1 MDTVRSM
8 RVFATVAQT
17 GSFAAAADRLDL
29 SRAAVT
35 RHVAA
40 LEKHL
45 GTRLLQRTT
54 RRLALTDA
62 GSLYRERCDRLL
74 EWLDETEA
82 LVGRGQQTA
91 RGNLRVSAPVAF
103 GSRHLAPALAAFLGQ
118 YPEITVD
125 LALNDRRVSLVD
137 EGFDVAIR
145 IAERLEPGL
154 VARRLST
161 SQLHLCAA
169 PSYLARRGWPADP
182 AALTSHDC
190 LLYTYAPQA
199 TWRFRGAGQSYR
211 VPVSGSLKANNG
223 EALLAAAEAGLGLI
237 LQPDFIVQD
246 AMAAGRLVPALPGF
260 DPGRVGIHA
269 VYASRDYLPFRVRLF
284 MDFLAQ
290 RLAATELA

>member
-8 RVFATVAQT
+8 RVFSTVAQT

-62 GSLYRERCDRLL
+62 GSLYRERCDQIL

-91 RGNLRVSAPVAF
+91 RGTLRVSAPVAF
-103 GSRHLAPALAAFLGQ
+103 GSRDLAPAVAAFLQ
-118 YPEITVD
+118 RYTEIRVD

-145 IAERLEPGL
+145 IADRLEPGL
-154 VARRLST
+154 VARRLAT

-169 PSYLARRGWPADP
+169 PSYLERRGRPADP
-182 AALTSHDC
+182 AALVRHDC

-199 TWRFRGAGQSYR
+199 TWRFRGTGQTHR

-246 AMAAGRLVPALPGF
+246 AIAAGRLVPVLPDF
-260 DPGRVGIHA
+260 DPGRAGIHA

-284 MDFLAQ
+284 VDFLAR
-290 RLAATELA
+290 RLAISHLA